1 MKKSLW
7 TRLLSLLLAVVLCV
21 ELLPAVGSAVSPSE
35 DLEHTVEGTVEEPA
49 EVAFEEASLRSERVK
64 HFRMGDGSYV
74 AVQYDVPVHHQ
85 DADGRWQDIDNTLE
99 PVGQTYAVE
108 DGSVAFAASL
118 NGDAVFTA
126 GADEHRVQLFLDGD
140 SDALPSHDA
149 TLAAPEPTEAVALP
163 EVTEETTEE
172 PAEETETA
180 AAAEET
186 HAEMMV
192 ETGAAAELE
201 PAGPARSYH
210 AAEAV
215 VQESFS
221 LRSDDPFVPEKL
233 SSSLLYPDVYD
244 GVDLAYTLYGETI
257 KETILVNKA
266 QASYLFSFV
275 LQTGDLTAEMQE
287 DGSVLLLDEA
297 GSPVYAIPA
306 PYMLDAGGTYSDAV
320 RYTLE
325 ELDRGSYR
333 LLVDADAAW
342 IEEEAQFPVAI
353 DPTIVKISQS
363 GSLSWAYVFSGRPDT
378 SFPESTV
385 RVGYTQH
392 NGSGEY
398 QAIAAVDELPELP
411 SGSMVTAAAIHA
423 LQSGFSNVS
432 SDDFQYL
439 YAHQMTIDKTGSQK
453 YSDWIKTL
461 TWNKIYANGT
471 NHYKT
476 ATEDFI
482 RLTSTNGYRS
492 LDITRAARSWYSG
505 GKCHAIL
512 LRSDCSASKRI
523 VSSFQTGAS
532 YLTVTY
538 RNDFGLESYYT
549 YQTQSAGRAGTG
561 YISDHMQRLTFVVP
575 LLSSDS
581 SVMPF
586 GLSLVYN
593 SGLSRESFGVQQK
606 KNPNEPP
613 DYTRDYRNMLLGSGW
628 KLSAQQ
634 CVQSVRIG
642 SDDAQTLYWVYT
654 DADGTQHYFSKE
666 GGGGAETDGVFRD
679 EDGLGLKMTCQS
691 NPDSDTG
698 HTNFTIT
705 DDNGNETFFRDGILT
720 YTKDA
725 YGNGIYYCYNDIN
738 FDTPDGKSWRPTNEV
753 FNRLTRIYR
762 QNKGAS
768 VEYLATLIYDADG
781 RLLRVGDEAG
791 KETKFHYDNTAGVR
805 QLDYLLCPDGTKL
818 NYTYDTTGLNG
829 AHDGEANYGIW
840 YTYHTDGTIDQFYE
854 FTLDGGTHV
863 PGDTV
868 KCWNGKNRSSYRA
881 FGADRQ
887 AGTEDDIRLEVVFD
901 NWGRTVSTY
910 TTNTDITR
918 ILGSSAASYTDTA
931 ERSKQNNRLTSVGS
945 TGMTAENLLR
955 DGGLESEDG
964 WTNASTGSGSAAAR
978 TTITNDENR
987 RHGTGGLNLYLPDG
1001 AGSGDAAAISRPVT
1015 LTAGETY
1022 TLSGYFSASSHL
1034 RWSSGARLEAVVQ
1047 GGGAEQTVLL
1057 TDARPSSAIENGWQ
1071 RVTATF
1077 TAPAASCR
1085 IAFRMS
1091 GCTGT
1096 AYLDDLQLE
1105 QAEAASTYNLL
1116 QNGSFEF
1123 GDAGWNLQGGSAAA
1137 AETKFGAKAMTMQG
1151 SYNGILH
1158 VSQPVA
1164 LNCSSDTT
1172 FLLSGW
1178 AQADYAAPNAALEFG
1193 SGTRYFGLIAE
1204 IFYVG
1209 VDDPERQSVPFSW
1222 ATADWQC
1229 AVGTIVPKESGKTI
1243 RRIIV
1248 YCAFDHN
1255 SGTARFDNL
1264 SLRQE
1269 PVQTYSYNAD
1279 GNVTAA
1285 TQTGTG
1291 TEKAGYTGTDLTS
1304 YTAANGAKYTY
1315 TYNAAHDVTSASVA
1329 GIKSTTTYNEA
1340 GNVTGSKLT
1349 STEKNE
1355 QKYLESSAV
1364 ATPDRN
1370 HTQSVTD
1377 VNGNTTSYGYNSLA
1391 EQLILTTDALGRT
1404 TEYTYDANSRR
1415 TAMVYRHGVAAI
1427 DYGYEN
1433 GRLATLDRKTYR
1445 SGAAQHQIYSFGYN
1459 QWGQATSTSV
1469 GNLVLSTNDYAPR
1482 GGNLTQTTY
1491 ANGVAVTYSYDL
1503 LDRLVEKSYHE
1514 TGKPDFTIRYTY
1526 NAESQLARLRYEEDG
1541 ETVGSYAFE
1550 YDSLGRLIRST
1561 AMDENGSVTQRTEHL
1576 YDAFN
1581 RLSGQSWTLGAQTY
1595 SERYAYSDGEK
1606 GDGSLTSMTA
1616 ATGDSL
1622 SFGYDTL
1629 KRLNRVTVKNGSYVI
1644 LNTAYAYR
1652 DVSWNR
1658 GSAQVEFRNVRLG
1671 SDSGMLL
1678 EGKKYVYD
1686 DVGNLKE
1693 IRESTGDFNKLVEY
1707 AYDSQNQLTSEA
1719 YYKSGETKAYL
1730 TYYYTYDT
1738 AGNLLT
1744 VSQKEGDTTTLLQTY
1759 TYGDA
1764 QWHDLLTAVNGQAIT
1779 YDASG
1784 NPLSYGGWSFGWQNG
1799 RQLKTASKTS
1809 DGKTETLEYA
1819 YDADGIRTSKTYTVE
1834 TFTQIPDYTVTFKAD
1849 GTTVK
1854 TMTVEDGYTLKD
1866 SDYPAVPTKTGY
1878 TGAWV
1883 KYTSA
1888 IHSNVTVQAKYTAVS
1903 TDHTVTFK
1911 ANGKTVKTMVVPDG
1925 YVLQDSDYPPIPP
1938 RVGYKGSWSKVT
1950 TAIRRDT
1957 VIYASYMP
1965 NGGGIVIPTQP
1976 TSPGEIMSGGEG
1988 EPVEA
1993 DVPAEDETVAPQEMH
2008 VTGTQTVTHEYLTL
2022 NGKVARETIRTNN
2035 TLTAVLDFIY
2045 DESGKPFALKYSTNG
2060 TSFQTYYYV
2069 LNLQGDVVKLIHYIP
2084 GFEYESVATYE
2095 YDAWGNILSSS
2106 GRLAEINPLRYRG
2119 YYYDSETGFYYL
2131 QSRYYDPANRRFINA
2146 DTYSSTDPGDAIGCN
2161 MFAYCGNNPVM
2172 RNDYSGDAWWHWVV
2186 ATVAVVGLAVASV
2199 VTCGGAAA
2207 AAMTATALISGTCT
2221 TVPAAATII
2230 TGAALGA
2237 GVAYAGSVVSAAS
2250 SVKSTEEFAE
2260 YGKSALISTVA
2271 GAVVGAVAGAINA
2284 ATSCFVAGTPV
2295 LTEDGDKPIED
2306 VTVGDYVW
2314 AWDEAT
2320 GTTEL
2325 KQVVETYVNETSE
2338 LTHIFVN
2345 GEEIVATPTHPFY
2358 CPVKGWTDAAH
2369 LRAGDILVL
2378 VNGEYVVVEKIQH
2391 ELLEN
2396 PVKVYNFQVQDY
2408 HTYYVAESG
2417 VLVHNR
2423 CLPEN
2428 SVAMSTDDALDT
2440 ASDYLGPNY
2449 TEVEN
2454 GRYVSFDGDLQV
2466 RIGNADILGQH
2477 AGGPHINLDW
2487 IGAGKYRTFHIF
2499 LLD

>member
-49 EVAFEEASLRSERVK
+49 EVAFEEASLRGERVK

-74 AVQYDVPVHHQ
+74 AVQYDVPVHHR
-85 DADGRWQDIDNTLE
+85 DADGQWQDIDNTLE

-126 GADEHRVQLFLDGD
+126 DADEHRVQLFLDGD

-163 EVTEETTEE
+163 EVTEETKEAAEE

-180 AAAEET
+180 ASEEEPA
-186 HAEMMV
+186 AEMMV

-215 VQESFS
+215 VQEPFS

-257 KETILVNKA
+257 KETILLNKA

-320 RYTLE
+320 RYSLE

-378 SFPESTV
+378 NYPESPV

-398 QAIAAVDELPELP
+398 QAIAAVDKLPELP

-439 YAHQMTIDKTGSQK
+439 YAHQMTIDKTGNQK

-691 NPDSDTG
+691 NPDSDIG

-768 VEYLATLIYDADG
+768 VEYLATLIYDANG

-805 QLDYLLCPDGTKL
+805 QLDYILCPDGTKL

-854 FTLDGGTHV
+854 FTLNGGTHV
-863 PGDTV
+863 PSDTV

-881 FGADRQ
+881 FGADQ
-887 AGTEDDIRLEVVFD
+887 LAETEDDIRLEVVFD
-901 NWGRTVSTY
+901 NWGRTISTY

-987 RHGTGGLNLYLPDG
+987 RHGTGGLNLYLPDS

-1057 TDARPSSAIENGWQ
+1057 TDARPSAAIENGWQ

-1085 IAFRMS
+1085 LAFRMR

-1116 QNGSFEF
+1116 QNASFEF

-1151 SYNGILH
+1151 SYNGNLH

-1209 VDDPERQSVPFSW
+1209 VEKPERQSVPFSW

-1340 GNVTGSKLT
+1340 GNVIGSKLT

-1370 HTQSVTD
+1370 HTQRVTD

-1459 QWGQATSTSV
+1459 QWGQATSIGVSSPDASTPW
-1469 GNLVLSTNDYAPR
+1469 VLMENVYAANN
-1482 GGNLTQTTY
+1482 GLLDSTTY
-1491 ANGVAVTYSYDL
+1491 GNGTVVEYTYDR
-1503 LDRLVEKSYHE
+1503 LDRVTRMVYS
-1514 TGKPDFTIRYTY
+1514 GGRYVNYRY
-1526 NAESQLARLRYEEDG
+1526 NAEGSLAELDYG
-1541 ETVGSYAFE
+1541 EGDAAPTATYRFE
-1550 YDSLGRLIRST
+1550 YDSLGRLIRSQQRDGNT
-1561 AMDENGSVTQRTEHL
+1561 VTQRTEQL
-1576 YDAFN
+1576 YDTAN
-1581 RLSGQSWTLGAQTY
+1581 RLSAQGWTIGGTSYRESYDYDA
-1595 SERYAYSDGEK
+1595 S
-1606 GDGSLTSMTA
+1606 DGSLTTLNTA
-1616 ATGDSL
+1616 VGTKI
-1622 SFGYDTL
+1622 GYNNDAL
-1629 KRLNRVTVKNGSYVI
+1629 KRLRSRAIYQGSTPLFENRY
-1644 LNTAYAYR
+1644 AYATQSGNQSTALVDFFNYR
-1652 DVSWNR
+1652 LASDD
-1658 GSAQVEFRNVRLG
+1658 GSGDIIVGYQYEYDNGGNITDIKAEVDGALIP
-1671 SDSGMLL
+1671 L
-1678 EGKKYVYD
+1678 EHYEYEEKQGQ
-1686 DVGNLKE
+1686 LKTA
-1693 IRESTGDFNKLVEY
+1693 IRYEN
-1707 AYDSQNQLTSEA
+1707 
-1719 YYKSGETKAYL
+1719 GEEVDRW
-1730 TYYYTYDT
+1730 TYSYDT
-1738 AGNLLT
+1738 AGNILSEDHEGT
-1744 VSQKEGDTTTLLQTY
+1744 VSELHEYAYEDGRW
-1759 TYGDA
+1759 G
-1764 QWHDLLTAVNGQAIT
+1764 DLLTSVDGIDLE
-1779 YDASG
+1779 YDGSG
-1784 NPLSYGGWSFGWQNG
+1784 NPTLYANGTELLWSMEWQNG
-1799 RQLKTASKTS
+1799 RQLSRAA
-1809 DGKTETLEYA
+1809 TERDSTTEDVLDFA
-1819 YDADGIRTSKTYTVE
+1819 YDANGIRTRK
-1834 TFTQIPDYTVTFKAD
+1834 TVTRNTYRPVQTYKVTFVAD
-1849 GTTVK
+1849 GKTVK
-1854 TMTVEDGYTLKD
+1854 TMNVTEGYTLKD
-1866 SDYPAVPTKTGY
+1866 SDYPAVPTKSGYSGAWKPYTAAIHNDITINAVYTALKTKHTVIFFADGKALKTMQVDNGYTLKASDYPSIPEKDGY
-1878 TGAWV
+1878 TGRWDTRV
-1883 KYTSA
+1883 TRITKDTA
-1888 IHSNVTVQAKYTAVS
+1888 IYAIYSNNS
-1903 TDHTVTFK
+1903 THTVTFIF
-1911 ANGKTVKTMVVPDG
+1911 AEVERNTLTVADG
-1925 YVLQDSDYPPIPP
+1925 YILKDSDYPVPLIPSKDPSAVAAWKKYTAPIHEDITV
-1938 RVGYKGSWSKVT
+1938 RGNWQGSAVLPT
-1950 TAIRRDT
+1950 EP
-1957 VIYASYMP
+1957 SYP
-1965 NGGGIVIPTQP
+1965 D
-1976 TSPGEIMSGGEG
+1976 EIMSGGEG

-1993 DVPAEDETVAPQEMH
+1993 DEPEENGAEPYSAGAMDEADTI
-2008 VTGTQTVTHEYLTL
+2008 THDYLTQS
-2022 NGKVARETIRTNN
+2022 GRVARETIRQSVGGTVLS
-2035 TLTAVLDFIY
+2035 TKTLDFFY
-2045 DESGKPFALKYSTNG
+2045 DESGRPFAFNYSVDG
-2060 TSFQTYYYV
+2060 GIASTYYYI
-2069 LNLQGDVVKLIHYIP
+2069 LNLQGDVVQIIDANGVMQAEYIYSP
-2084 GFEYESVATYE
+2084 
-2095 YDAWGNILSSS
+2095 WGEVISAE
-2106 GRLAEINPLRYRG
+2106 GDLAEVNPLRYRG

-2131 QSRYYDPANRRFINA
+2131 QSRYYDPENHRFINA
-2146 DTYSSTDPGDAIGCN
+2146 DCIAKTEYLSISTNVFVYCLNSPVYCIDSSGTDAIWLQE
-2161 MFAYCGNNPVM
+2161 
-2172 RNDYSGDAWWHWVV
+2172 RD
-2186 ATVAVVGLAVASV
+2186 
-2199 VTCGGAAA
+2199 
-2207 AAMTATALISGTCT
+2207 
-2221 TVPAAATII
+2221 
-2230 TGAALGA
+2230 
-2237 GVAYAGSVVSAAS
+2237 SAAS
-2250 SVKSTEEFAE
+2250 MGHSGLMVQDTNEEWFFFYWGPASETFSMGLLTGTSNGCYVEKIETNGRSLSDVDDIQTVLKKAGGKAGDRAE
-2260 YGKSALISTVA
+2260 KITDAYYFK
-2271 GAVVGAVAGAINA
+2271 
-2284 ATSCFVAGTPV
+2284 
-2295 LTEDGDKPIED
+2295 
-2306 VTVGDYVW
+2306 GDYTNTYEKVMEMQ
-2314 AWDEAT
+2314 ADSSDYNLITRNCLQQTLEAFMASDQRF
-2320 GTTEL
+2320 
-2325 KQVVETYVNETSE
+2325 K
-2338 LTHIFVN
+2338 FVSY
-2345 GEEIVATPTHPFY
+2345 G
-2358 CPVKGWTDAAH
+2358 
-2369 LRAGDILVL
+2369 L
-2378 VNGEYVVVEKIQH
+2378 VNGVVPNEAV
-2391 ELLEN
+2391 
-2396 PVKVYNFQVQDY
+2396 
-2408 HTYYVAESG
+2408 
-2417 VLVHNR
+2417 R
-2423 CLPEN
+2423 R
-2428 SVAMSTDDALDT
+2428 VAMIPSQKEKTPWKL
-2440 ASDYLGPNY
+2440 
-2449 TEVEN
+2449 
-2454 GRYVSFDGDLQV
+2454 
-2466 RIGNADILGQH
+2466 
-2477 AGGPHINLDW
+2477 
-2487 IGAGKYRTFHIF
+2487 IF
-2499 LLD
+2499 VAMFSL

>member
-1 MKKSLW
+1 M
-7 TRLLSLLLAVVLCV
+7 
-21 ELLPAVGSAVSPSE
+21 
-35 DLEHTVEGTVEEPA
+35 
-49 EVAFEEASLRSERVK
+49 
-64 HFRMGDGSYV
+64 
-74 AVQYDVPVHHQ
+74 
-85 DADGRWQDIDNTLE
+85 
-99 PVGQTYAVE
+99 
-108 DGSVAFAASL
+108 
-118 NGDAVFTA
+118 
-126 GADEHRVQLFLDGD
+126 
-140 SDALPSHDA
+140 
-149 TLAAPEPTEAVALP
+149 
-163 EVTEETTEE
+163 
-172 PAEETETA
+172 
-180 AAAEET
+180 
-186 HAEMMV
+186 
-192 ETGAAAELE
+192 
-201 PAGPARSYH
+201 
-210 AAEAV
+210 
-215 VQESFS
+215 
-221 LRSDDPFVPEKL
+221 
-233 SSSLLYPDVYD
+233 
-244 GVDLAYTLYGETI
+244 
-257 KETILVNKA
+257 
-266 QASYLFSFV
+266 
-275 LQTGDLTAEMQE
+275 
-287 DGSVLLLDEA
+287 
-297 GSPVYAIPA
+297 
-306 PYMLDAGGTYSDAV
+306 
-320 RYTLE
+320 
-325 ELDRGSYR
+325 
-333 LLVDADAAW
+333 
-342 IEEEAQFPVAI
+342 
-353 DPTIVKISQS
+353 
-363 GSLSWAYVFSGRPDT
+363 
-378 SFPESTV
+378 
-385 RVGYTQH
+385 
-392 NGSGEY
+392 
-398 QAIAAVDELPELP
+398 
-411 SGSMVTAAAIHA
+411 
-423 LQSGFSNVS
+423 
-432 SDDFQYL
+432 
-439 YAHQMTIDKTGSQK
+439 
-453 YSDWIKTL
+453 
-461 TWNKIYANGT
+461 
-471 NHYKT
+471 
-476 ATEDFI
+476 
-482 RLTSTNGYRS
+482 
-492 LDITRAARSWYSG
+492 
-505 GKCHAIL
+505 
-512 LRSDCSASKRI
+512 
-523 VSSFQTGAS
+523 
-532 YLTVTY
+532 
-538 RNDFGLESYYT
+538 
-549 YQTQSAGRAGTG
+549 
-561 YISDHMQRLTFVVP
+561 
-575 LLSSDS
+575 
-581 SVMPF
+581 
-586 GLSLVYN
+586 
-593 SGLSRESFGVQQK
+593 
-606 KNPNEPP
+606 
-613 DYTRDYRNMLLGSGW
+613 
-628 KLSAQQ
+628 
-634 CVQSVRIG
+634 
-642 SDDAQTLYWVYT
+642 
-654 DADGTQHYFSKE
+654 
-666 GGGGAETDGVFRD
+666 
-679 EDGLGLKMTCQS
+679 
-691 NPDSDTG
+691 
-698 HTNFTIT
+698 
-705 DDNGNETFFRDGILT
+705 
-720 YTKDA
+720 
-725 YGNGIYYCYNDIN
+725 
-738 FDTPDGKSWRPTNEV
+738 
-753 FNRLTRIYR
+753 
-762 QNKGAS
+762 
-768 VEYLATLIYDADG
+768 
-781 RLLRVGDEAG
+781 
-791 KETKFHYDNTAGVR
+791 
-805 QLDYLLCPDGTKL
+805 
-818 NYTYDTTGLNG
+818 
-829 AHDGEANYGIW
+829 
-840 YTYHTDGTIDQFYE
+840 
-854 FTLDGGTHV
+854 
-863 PGDTV
+863 
-868 KCWNGKNRSSYRA
+868 
-881 FGADRQ
+881 
-887 AGTEDDIRLEVVFD
+887 
-901 NWGRTVSTY
+901 
-910 TTNTDITR
+910 
-918 ILGSSAASYTDTA
+918 
-931 ERSKQNNRLTSVGS
+931 
-945 TGMTAENLLR
+945 
-955 DGGLESEDG
+955 
-964 WTNASTGSGSAAAR
+964 
-978 TTITNDENR
+978 
-987 RHGTGGLNLYLPDG
+987 
-1001 AGSGDAAAISRPVT
+1001 
-1015 LTAGETY
+1015 
-1022 TLSGYFSASSHL
+1022 
-1034 RWSSGARLEAVVQ
+1034 
-1047 GGGAEQTVLL
+1047 
-1057 TDARPSSAIENGWQ
+1057 
-1071 RVTATF
+1071 
-1077 TAPAASCR
+1077 
-1085 IAFRMS
+1085 
-1091 GCTGT
+1091 
-1096 AYLDDLQLE
+1096 
-1105 QAEAASTYNLL
+1105 
-1116 QNGSFEF
+1116 
-1123 GDAGWNLQGGSAAA
+1123 
-1137 AETKFGAKAMTMQG
+1137 
-1151 SYNGILH
+1151 
-1158 VSQPVA
+1158 
-1164 LNCSSDTT
+1164 
-1172 FLLSGW
+1172 
-1178 AQADYAAPNAALEFG
+1178 
-1193 SGTRYFGLIAE
+1193 
-1204 IFYVG
+1204 
-1209 VDDPERQSVPFSW
+1209 
-1222 ATADWQC
+1222 
-1229 AVGTIVPKESGKTI
+1229 
-1243 RRIIV
+1243 
-1248 YCAFDHN
+1248 
-1255 SGTARFDNL
+1255 
-1264 SLRQE
+1264 
-1269 PVQTYSYNAD
+1269 
-1279 GNVTAA
+1279 
-1285 TQTGTG
+1285 
-1291 TEKAGYTGTDLTS
+1291 
-1304 YTAANGAKYTY
+1304 
-1315 TYNAAHDVTSASVA
+1315 
-1329 GIKSTTTYNEA
+1329 
-1340 GNVTGSKLT
+1340 
-1349 STEKNE
+1349 
-1355 QKYLESSAV
+1355 
-1364 ATPDRN
+1364 
-1370 HTQSVTD
+1370 
-1377 VNGNTTSYGYNSLA
+1377 
-1391 EQLILTTDALGRT
+1391 
-1404 TEYTYDANSRR
+1404 
-1415 TAMVYRHGVAAI
+1415 
-1427 DYGYEN
+1427 
-1433 GRLATLDRKTYR
+1433 
-1445 SGAAQHQIYSFGYN
+1445 
-1459 QWGQATSTSV
+1459 
-1469 GNLVLSTNDYAPR
+1469 
-1482 GGNLTQTTY
+1482 
-1491 ANGVAVTYSYDL
+1491 TYSYDL

-1606 GDGSLTSMTA
+1606 GDGSLTTMTA

-1622 SFGYDTL
+1622 SFGYDAL
-1629 KRLNRVTVKNGSYVI
+1629 KRLNRVTAKSGSSI
-1644 LNTAYAYR
+1644 IMNTAYAYR

-1719 YYKSGETKAYL
+1719 YYKSGEAKAYL

-1809 DGKTETLEYA
+1809 DGKTETLEYS

-1834 TFTQIPDYTVTFKAD
+1834 TFTQLPDYTVTFQAD

-1854 TMTVEDGYTLKD
+1854 TMTVEDGYVLKD

-1878 TGAWV
+1878 TGEWV

-1993 DVPAEDETVAPQEMH
+1993 DVPAEDETVAPQGTH

-2022 NGKVARETIRTNN
+2022 NGKVARETIKTNN
-2035 TLTAVLDFIY
+2035 SLTAVLDFIY

-2095 YDAWGNILSSS
+2095 YDAWGNVSSS

-2119 YYYDSETGFYYL
+2119 YYYDNETGFYYL

-2260 YGKSALISTVA
+2260 YGKSALISTTA